1 MDKIHILE
9 MINRYEGQSV
19 HIYTKDGRFYT
30 GQLNLITTGDCGLDL
45 HRHLEIGWRQDKVET
60 DDVLELHPV

>member
-9 MINRYEGQSV
+9 LINRYERQSV
-19 HIYTKDGRFYT
+19 HIYTKTGKFFT
-30 GQLNLITTGDCGLDL
+30 GQLNITAWIDAGLDL
-45 HRHLEIGWRQDKVET
+45 HRHLEIGWRQDKVEV